1 MLLSLR
7 HAFIGCALALS
18 TALTVAQADVTGL
31 WQGYGSWTY
40 DGSSVP
46 CLLTIRYEENATQV
60 RRHKGQL
67 NCDILVMHSDPLLWQ
82 KSGPE
87 LLLEGEKAGSWS
99 QDGIET
105 QELAGEN
112 IQVSTNLHAVT
123 GEYHEVWSRVSDGAI
138 FYDIRAKLKKSR

>member
-1 MLLSLR
+1 MLLVR
-7 HAFIGCALALS
+7 HTLIGCAVALVS
-18 TALTVAQADVTGL
+18 AFSVAQADVTGL

-67 NCDILVMHSDPLLWQ
+67 QCDILVMHSDPLLWQ
-82 KSGPE
+82 KNGAE
-87 LLLEGEKAGSWS
+87 LVLEGNKAGSWS
-99 QDGIET
+99 HDGIQTE
-105 QELAGEN
+105 ELAGDN
-112 IQVSTNLHAVT
+112 IQVSTNLNSVT

-138 FYDIRAKLKKSR
+138 YYDIRANLKKSP